1 MMKKDEI
8 LKMAKISRMKPYQQE
23 KHYIQTLV
31 LRSIYSEFNPAFK
44 GGTALM
50 FFHGLNRFS
59 EDLDFTFHEEF
70 SGGALLKKIKS
81 DLEYM
86 DIKATYKTAYD
97 NKASFAFKLGV
108 EGPLFSRE
116 IERCFVDIE
125 ISRRETVEMPIRA
138 IFLETPYQDILPFA
152 VGMMDVE
159 EIVAEK
165 IRAIITRNKA
175 RDVYDLHFLLKRDV
189 KISIYLANKKLKYYN
204 KTFDEDAFKDGIR
217 KKKGIWTA
225 ELTPIIFG
233 QLPKFDE
240 VENVI
245 IEHFTKEIG

>member
-1 MMKKDEI
+1 MIKKDEI

-70 SGGALLKKIKS
+70 SGGSILKRIKS

-86 DIKATYKTAYD
+86 DIKATYKTTYN

-116 IERCFVDIE
+116 IERCFVDVE

-159 EIVAEK
+159 EIAAEK

-175 RDVYDLHFLLKRDV
+175 RDVYDLWFLLKRGTGV
-189 KISIYLANKKLKYYN
+189 NIGMANKKLKYYK
-204 KTFDEDAFKDGIR
+204 KTFEPRVFKNSIR
-217 KKKGIWTA
+217 AKKDIWSA

-240 VENVI
+240 VENAI
-245 IEHFTKEIG
+245 IEHFTKGIG